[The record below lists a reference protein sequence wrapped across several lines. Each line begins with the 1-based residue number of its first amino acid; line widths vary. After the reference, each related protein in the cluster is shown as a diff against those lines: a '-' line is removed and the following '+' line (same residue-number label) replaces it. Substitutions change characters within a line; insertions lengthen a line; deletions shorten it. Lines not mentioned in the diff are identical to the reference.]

1 MDVAGGRKNV
11 GAPNEG
17 RREPGRDGSYLAPSD
32 SDAARPLILV
42 IEDEATQ
49 RTLLTRVLERH
60 GYRAMGL
67 ADGELGLRAIV
78 EYAPQLVLL
87 DLNLPR
93 MDGYEICRQL
103 RADPLTATLPVIVI
117 TAHTALEDMVAALDA
132 GADDFLAKPVQQV
145 ELLARMRSAIR
156 LRRAI
161 TSLERANQIVA
172 ALANAVEAKDVG
184 LVHHCRWLAHH
195 AARVGAQVGLRGED
209 LEAVA
214 YGALLHDVGKI
225 GVPEHLL
232 RKEGPLSPEEW
243 VVMRRHPE
251 IGERICEPLNAS
263 RAFAPIIRHHH
274 EHFNGKGYPDRLRG
288 DRIPLGARIVA
299 VADAYEAMVHGRPYQ
314 PAQSHA
320 LAADELLRLRGSQF
334 DPDLVPIFLD
344 ELERDTQGVPPL
356 VALPHVARLEPEFAA
371 GA

>member
-1 MDVAGGRKNV
+1 MRLAGGRDD
-11 GAPNEG
+11 APNLPSPLG
-17 RREPGRDGSYLAPSD
+17 QRVVAPKQG
-32 SDAARPLILV
+32 PLVVV

-49 RTLLTRVLERH
+49 RMLLTRLLERE
-60 GYRAMGL
+60 GYVVL
-67 ADGELGLRAIV
+67 ALPDGETGLRAII

-93 MDGYEICRQL
+93 MDGLEICRQL
-103 RADPLTATLPVIVI
+103 RADPLTATLPVIVV
-117 TAHTALEDMVAALDA
+117 TAHTSLDDMVGALDA
-132 GADDFLAKPVQQV
+132 GADDFLAKPVQQA

-156 LRRAI
+156 LRRSI
-161 TSLERANQIVA
+161 TSLERATQIVA

-195 AARVGAQVGLRGED
+195 AARVGVQVGLRGEE

-232 RKEGPLSPEEW
+232 RKEGPLSDEEW
-243 VVMRRHPE
+243 SVMRRHPE
-251 IGERICEPLNAS
+251 IGERICRPLRTS
-263 RAFAPIIRHHH
+263 LSFAPIIRHHH
-274 EHFNGKGYPDRLRG
+274 EKFNGKGYPDRLRG
-288 DRIPLGARIVA
+288 EEIPLGARIVA

-314 PAQSHA
+314 PAQPHS
-320 LAADELLRLRGSQF
+320 LAAEELMSLRGSQF

-344 ELERDTQGVPPL
+344 ELERDTQGVPPM
-356 VALPHVARLEPEFAA
+356 VALPQVASLEPEFAA

>member
-1 MDVAGGRKNV
+1 MHLAGNDSGKSQADSRDPRPGGNA
-11 GAPNEG
+11 AP
-17 RREPGRDGSYLAPSD
+17 
-32 SDAARPLILV
+32 LV
-42 IEDEATQ
+42 VIIEDEPTQ
-49 RTLLTRVLERH
+49 RALLSRLLDRE
-60 GYRAMGL
+60 GYRVVAIG
-67 ADGELGLRAIV
+67 DGEIGLSAILQQT
-78 EYAPQLVLL
+78 PDLVLL

-103 RADPLTATLPVIVI
+103 RLDPVTATLPVIVI
-117 TAHTALEDMVAALDA
+117 TAHTATEDMVAALDA
-132 GADDFLAKPVQQV
+132 GADDFLAKPVQQA

-156 LRRAI
+156 LRRSI
-161 TSLERANQIVA
+161 TSLERATQIVA

-195 AARVGAQVGLRGED
+195 AARVGVQVGLRGEE

-232 RKEGPLSPEEW
+232 RKEGPLSEEEW
-243 VVMRRHPE
+243 IVMRRHPE
-251 IGERICEPLNAS
+251 IGERICQPLRAS

-274 EHFNGKGYPDRLRG
+274 ERFNGKGYPDGLRG

-314 PAQSHA
+314 PAQSHT

-344 ELERDTQGVPPL
+344 ELERDTAGVPPL
-356 VALPHVARLEPEFAA
+356 VALPAVARLEPEFAA